1 MTQTAGGGST
11 TDQARETA
19 QQVGTQ
25 AKEKAQEAGAQA
37 HSRVRDEVDRRSTE
51 AGDQATS
58 AADAMRQASQ
68 QLRDQGNEPVAKGME
83 QAADRLERAGGW
95 LRDADGDSILRD
107 VEDFGRRNPLA
118 VAAAGLAVGFA
129 ASRLLRAS
137 SRRRYEGDGS
147 RNGSASLPARTAPPP
162 PTGPGTVTPGT
173 GPADVTSPREGVTE
187 FGPTGGTPATSP
199 PSWKGGLGGEGE
211 GARRG

>member
-1 MTQTAGGGST
+1 MTETAGGGSAT

-37 HSRVRDEVDRRSTE
+37 RSRVRDEVDRRSTE

-58 AADAMRQASQ
+58 AADAMRQASR
-68 QLRDQGNEPVAKGME
+68 QLREQGNEPVAKGME

-95 LRDADGDSILRD
+95 LRDSDGDAILSG

-129 ASRLLRAS
+129 ASRLLKAS

-147 RNGSASLPARTAPPP
+147 GNGRASVPARIPEPVTSSP
-162 PTGPGTVTPGT
+162 PTGPGTVAP
-173 GPADVTSPREGVTE
+173 PREGVTE
-187 FGPTGGTPATSP
+187 TGVTGGSPATSP
-199 PSWKGGLGGEGE
+199 PSWQGGLGGEGE
-211 GARRG
+211 GEGAWRG